1 MCTSQHLWIGCR
13 GPYSPSL
20 PLTLLLLPLFL
31 LFTMPQLAQG
41 AITIPKQYMFQNIK
55 KPPTL
60 TNVPTSFT
68 AFFHEDI
75 NLTCEATG
83 NPTPSFRWEKDGK
96 NFELNTTGSGTIK
109 AIKEEPLESYAGHYR
124 CYASNTLGTAVTQ
137 TVKVIVE
144 PQPSVNQQ
152 SKLDMKVYEGQ
163 SIILTCNPPESSI
176 PPTIYWMHVGM
187 KHINQSDRVM
197 TGLDGNLYFA
207 NVLETDGKAQYL
219 CTAQYTKAMTVL
231 LDTFVQLK
239 VLQSN
244 DVIHGKKPQLLS
256 PTGSHTLVQT
266 LRGQNVTLECIPK
279 GLPTPKVEWQK
290 INDHLSDLR
299 AELKKHNRWLYFES
313 ITEDDDGEY
322 RCRASNTHGHT
333 THTFTV
339 TVQAAPYWL
348 KVPQDLMYTPGET
361 VRLDCLAKGNP
372 EPIITWSINGQRLEN
387 VDDDPRR
394 TVTSSALILRDVEVT
409 DTAVYQCEATNKHGS
424 ILLNIKLLVVELPPE
439 ILSSDG
445 VVYKVFENG
454 DIQMHCESFGSPRP
468 HIKWERDDKVSLI
481 PDPRVS
487 LLTNGTIELEN
498 VTHIDSGV
506 YFCSVKQTNISIT
519 ANLEVFN
526 RTVILTGPKDVHV
539 VRGSAALLH
548 CLFYKDSRLHDY
560 KVEWRRNGHKL
571 LESSR
576 DDKYTVFDNNT
587 LEVANVQSDDTANYS
602 CEVHTKP
609 LGSVSATGSITAVAS
624 PDPPSSLSLSDIE
637 DHSVTLSWIPGP
649 SHNSPITE
657 FIVEAQEEPQSVE
670 PQTVK
675 GKHKWQKK
683 KVVPGDF
690 NHLQLI
696 LQPFCIFRFRVIAVN
711 AIGRSDPSEP
721 TEYQKTEPAA
731 PSENPT
737 GVRSNST
744 DPGTLIVTWDKMENR
759 LHNGPNF
766 QYKVYWREAQEENRS
781 WNYDFVKSP
790 PFQINNTGTYT
801 PFEIKVQAVNSVGEG
816 LSPEPQIGHSGE
828 DKPEEAPTGVSCVVT
843 KSTVRVTW
851 NEAQRVRGQLLGYKI
866 YIRRLGPVSARV
878 RRSLIKHHHKE
889 ERDRMGHQ
897 KLREDDRW
905 VVEVHGTNTSKELT
919 DLRLFS
925 QYELWVTAF
934 NKKGESPPSKLQ
946 TFNTPEG
953 VPGPPG
959 SLRFESPTNTS
970 LTLYWTPPLEINGKL
985 VGYMVQYQQEV
996 KSHNR
1001 LLRMQEIKDP
1011 NKNDITLKDLD
1022 PSSYYIFKV
1031 MARTAAGD
1039 GPPITERGATMLEGA
1054 PPSNI
1059 TIVSSNTSFNLSWVP
1074 GERERNHG
1082 FHIHYI
1088 RKSVGGQWEESEVVN
1103 SSQGFYSMTGLQTGT
1118 QYHLKIVYGN
1128 DTHWQHEISTKGPV
1142 PSEMLGGS
1150 VTQGWLI
1157 GLISA
1162 VILLILILLILCLVK
1177 RSRGGKYAVKDKE
1190 NKEVGSEV
1198 WPMKDETYGDYSDG
1212 DEKRSDSQRSLCDDS
1227 KVGSDDSL
1235 AEYGDSVDIQFNED
1249 GSFIGQYSGRGPVPH
1264 GHDGSSPA
1272 SPDSVPPPPMAPSM
1286 SSILNRPS

>member
-1 MCTSQHLWIGCR
+1 EMCTSQHLWIGCR

-41 AITIPKQYMFQNIK
+41 AITIPKQLK

-137 TVKVIVE
+137 TV
-144 PQPSVNQQ
+144 
-152 SKLDMKVYEGQ
+152 KVYEGQ

-576 DDKYTVFDNNT
+576 DDK
-587 LEVANVQSDDTANYS
+587 LWI
-602 CEVHTKP
+602 P
-609 LGSVSATGSITAVAS
+609 VSS

-649 SHNSPITE
+649 SHNSPIT
-657 FIVEAQEEPQSVE
+657 
-670 PQTVK
+670 

-878 RRSLIKHHHKE
+878 RR
-889 ERDRMGHQ
+889 
-897 KLREDDRW
+897 EDDRW

-985 VGYMVQYQQEV
+985 VGYMVQYQQV

-1088 RKSVGGQWEESEVVN
+1088 RKIGGQWEESEVVN

-1177 RSRGGKYAVKDKE
+1177 RSRGGKYPLMIFCA
-1190 NKEVGSEV
+1190 
-1198 WPMKDETYGDYSDG
+1198 YFCSDG

-1272 SPDSVPPPPMAPSM
+1272 LLTSHSHHAVLCSKYQMCLSVCVLKS
-1286 SSILNRPS
+1286 

>member
-1 MCTSQHLWIGCR
+1 MPPVSRAVTLFSQKMQ
-13 GPYSPSL
+13 
-20 PLTLLLLPLFL
+20 LFL
-31 LFTMPQLAQG
+31 ILIHFSAVQLPEDL
-41 AITIPKQYMFQNIK
+41 ITSVLVFSVK

-176 PPTIYWMHVGM
+176 PPTIYWMH
-187 KHINQSDRVM
+187 HINQSDRVM

-560 KVEWRRNGHKL
+560 KY
-571 LESSR
+571 LEFS
-576 DDKYTVFDNNT
+576 V
-587 LEVANVQSDDTANYS
+587 
-602 CEVHTKP
+602 
-609 LGSVSATGSITAVAS
+609 GSLAS

-649 SHNSPITE
+649 SHNSPITVP
-657 FIVEAQEEPQSVE
+657 IVTLCWSDRNNADMLQCFN
-670 PQTVK
+670 QTVLSLL
-675 GKHKWQKK
+675 
-683 KVVPGDF
+683 F
-690 NHLQLI
+690 
-696 LQPFCIFRFRVIAVN
+696 FSC
-711 AIGRSDPSEP
+711 
-721 TEYQKTEPAA
+721 TA

-851 NEAQRVRGQLLGYKI
+851 NEAQRVRGQLLGYKVPVI
-866 YIRRLGPVSARV
+866 TTTLPTKQFCRKYHLCSLRL
-878 RRSLIKHHHKE
+878 
-889 ERDRMGHQ
+889 
-897 KLREDDRW
+897 EDDRW

-996 KSHNR
+996 EFI
-1001 LLRMQEIKDP
+1001 LMQEIKDP

-1088 RKSVGGQWEESEVVN
+1088 RKIGGQWEESEVVN

-1128 DTHWQHEISTKGPV
+1128 DTHWQHEISTKGPGV
-1142 PSEMLGGS
+1142 CAEIC
-1150 VTQGWLI
+1150 WLI

-1177 RSRGGKYAVKDKE
+1177 RSRGGKYPLMIFCA
-1190 NKEVGSEV
+1190 
-1198 WPMKDETYGDYSDG
+1198 YFCSDG